1 MNRQDLKDYRNN
13 KQWVEIRK
21 ESIIEEYEGI
31 QKLTATYGY
40 NAGGSSE
47 VQDRLAENLA
57 KLLDMK
63 METLD
68 YAIRLEVKLQNID
81 NKLKYIEQP
90 YRNILTF
97 VYVEGKTLVEVANE
111 LSYSYVQVCRNH
123 GIALK
128 KWDNLKDD
136 MK

>member
-13 KQWVEIRK
+13 KLWIDVRK
-21 ESIIEEYEGI
+21 ERIIEEYENI

-40 NAGGSSE
+40 NMVGSSE

-63 METLD
+63 MAMLA
-68 YAIRLEVKLQNID
+68 YAIKLEGELQNVD
-81 NKLKYIEQP
+81 NRLKDIEQP

-97 VYVEGKTLVEVANE
+97 VYVEGQTLVEVANK
-111 LSYSYVQVCRNH
+111 LSYSYKETCRKH
-123 GIALK
+123 GIALRR
-128 KWDNLKDD
+128 WDNL
-136 MK
+136 